1 MTADMTR
8 ATGLVVTRWQLLC
21 GHTIRMFGQHDISS
35 GHSFQPKTKCHQLRP
50 ARCPPWRV
58 SRCSIRNEKAD
69 ATSDHTRCFRQAAMG
84 IFLRYPKR
92 VLHSV
97 PNGLF
102 LRGLPH
108 ESTVRGLWGFCWASY
123 IISAQWSK
131 TLAGCLMS
139 PPCGSCW
146 LSCGLHISSSHSG
159 TVPLRA
165 AS

>member
-1 MTADMTR
+1 MAADMTR
-8 ATGLVVTRWQLLC
+8 AKGLVVTRWQLLC

-69 ATSDHTRCFRQAAMG
+69 ATSDHTRYFRQAAMG

-92 VLHSV
+92 VLDSV

-108 ESTVRGLWGFCWASY
+108 ESTVRGLRGIFRVPC
-123 IISAQWSK
+123 IILAQWDI
-131 TLAGCLMS
+131 LR
-139 PPCGSCW
+139 
-146 LSCGLHISSSHSG
+146 GLPHESSVQGTGWVHRGTISICK
-159 TVPLRA
+159 VALLF
-165 AS
+165 